1 MSSHAIP
8 HLLGTPHCFQNPCW
22 LGPIPILAD
31 FPIFGNEIHK
41 NSLHLAVKSPK
52 ITQVLKNPPKF
63 CYELTK
69 KNNIRAHF
77 QISLPIFSPLSPLPP
92 HGCSRAANPPGSP
105 PKRRRRQWT
114 SCCLLC
120 ASPGQILGVFSS
132 SDH

>member
-31 FPIFGNEIHK
+31 FPIFGNEIPK

-52 ITQVLKNPPKF
+52 ITKVLKNPPKF

-77 QISLPIFSPLSPLPP
+77 QTTNPRLQPGGESSWLPAETAEVPVDQLLPSLCKSW
-92 HGCSRAANPPGSP
+92 AN
-105 PKRRRRQWT
+105 
-114 SCCLLC
+114 
-120 ASPGQILGVFSS
+120 LGRFQQFRSLR
-132 SDH
+132 